1 MFENMNKSPYAAYPS
16 AKLSPTFFGKVMLFF
31 TFAIISSIAGIF
43 VAIVFLFDYFM
54 AVPGIMFAFFAA
66 ELILVFTA
74 RMWSTKVPLNRFLF
88 ALFTFISGITIAPLI
103 AIVAASPAGL
113 VILAKAL
120 IITAFVFTAVGILGY
135 TTKMDLSGMRMFLFI
150 ALIGMII
157 TGVVGIFLPWSNT
170 FEMFYAGIGV
180 LLFAGFTAYDF
191 QKIKTYPEDRY
202 IDAALHLYLDIF
214 NLFLYVL
221 RLLMALNRRN

>member
-1 MFENMNKSPYAAYPS
+1 MFGHMQKSPYDAYSS

-31 TFAIISSIAGIF
+31 TLAIISSIAGIF
-43 VAIVFLFDYFM
+43 VAINFLFDYFM
-54 AVPGIMFAFFAA
+54 ATPAIMFLFFAV

-74 RMWSTKVPLNRFLF
+74 RMWSTKAPLNRFLF
-88 ALFTFISGITIAPLI
+88 ALFTFISGITVAPLI

-120 IITAFVFTAVGILGY
+120 LITAFVFTAVGILGY

-150 ALIGMII
+150 ALIGMIV
-157 TGVVGIFLPWSNT
+157 TAVVGIFLPWGNT

-191 QKIKTYPEDRY
+191 QKIKMYPEDRY
-202 IDAALHLYLDIF
+202 IDAALSLYLDIF
-214 NLFLYVL
+214 NLFIYVL
-221 RLLMALNRRN
+221 RLLMSLNRR

>member
-1 MFENMNKSPYAAYPS
+1 MQKSPYDAYPS

-31 TFAIISSIAGIF
+31 TVAIISSIAGIF
-43 VAIVFLFDYFM
+43 VAINFLFDYFM
-54 AVPGIMFAFFAA
+54 AAPAIMFIFFAV

-74 RMWSTKVPLNRFLF
+74 RMWSTKAPLNRFLF
-88 ALFTFISGITIAPLI
+88 ALFTFISGITVAPLI

-135 TTKMDLSGMRMFLFI
+135 TTKMDLSGMRMFFFI
-150 ALIGMII
+150 GLIGMII
-157 TGVVGIFLPWSNT
+157 TAIVGIFLPWGNA

-191 QKIKTYPEDRY
+191 QKIKNYPEDRY
-202 IDAALHLYLDIF
+202 IDAALALYLDIF

>member
-1 MFENMNKSPYAAYPS
+1 MIGNINKSPYTAYSS
-16 AKLSPTFFGKVMLFF
+16 AKISPTFFGKVMLFF
-31 TFAIISSIAGIF
+31 TVAIISSIAGIF
-43 VAIVFLFDYFM
+43 VAINFLFSYFTS
-54 AVPGIMFAFFAA
+54 APWIMFAFFAA
-66 ELILVFTA
+66 ELVLVFTS
-74 RMWSTKVPLNRFLF
+74 RIWSTRAPLNRFLF

-120 IITAFVFTAVGILGY
+120 IITAFVFTAVGIVGY

-157 TGVVGIFLPWSNT
+157 TGVIGIFLPWSNT

-191 QKIKTYPEDRY
+191 QKIKMYPEDRY
-202 IDAALHLYLDIF
+202 IDAALNLYLDIF
-214 NLFLYVL
+214 NLFIYVL
-221 RLLMALNRRN
+221 RLLMSLNRR

>member
-1 MFENMNKSPYAAYPS
+1 MNNSPYQAYSS

-31 TFAIISSIAGIF
+31 VVAIISSIAGIF
-43 VAIVFLFDYFM
+43 VAINFLFSYFM
-54 AVPGIMFAFFAA
+54 SAPWVMFLFFAA

-74 RMWSTKVPLNRFLF
+74 KMWSTRVPLNRFLF
-88 ALFTFISGITIAPLI
+88 ALFTFISGITVAPLI

-120 IITAFVFTAVGILGY
+120 IITAFVFTAVGIVGY
-135 TTKMDLSGMRMFLFI
+135 TTKMDLSGMRMFLMI
-150 ALIGMII
+150 GIIGMII
-157 TGVVGIFLPWSNT
+157 TGLVGIFFPWGNV

-191 QKIKTYPEDRY
+191 QKIKMYPEDRY
-202 IDAALHLYLDIF
+202 VDAALQLYLDIF
-214 NLFLYVL
+214 NLFIYVL